1 MAPIFGRRAV
11 RAMGRDPKSTPLL
24 TVARCGRMPALASC
38 ATVPPSRASS
48 CSRSSRRSRCS
59 GDLIAAWSNEE
70 IDWAMLGSVAQMG
83 APSLANGHWFGV
95 DELGRDLFART
106 VQGTRISL
114 MVGVVG
120 ALISVVVGTLY
131 GATAGYFGGRLDS
144 VMMRIVDVLMSVPYM
159 FVLILF
165 MVVFGRS
172 ILMLFVGIGLISWLD
187 MARIARGQTL
197 SIRNREFVEA
207 AVAMGV
213 RPGRIIVRHV
223 VPNLLGVVIVY
234 ATLLVPSMII
244 YESFISF
251 LGLGV
256 QEPATSWGALINAG
270 ASQMQYGTLWQLLF
284 PLFFFVVTPVLLL
297 LSGRRAA
304 RRARPQ
310 GSLRH
315 GPVAGARPRRVLR
328 DRRRHGPRRQRRRP
342 DRAGRPVAGRR
353 GRERFRQEPDHVRHH
368 GVAGPQRHRH
378 RLCGIRRHRAH
389 RPRRGRVQ
397 PDSRQPHRHGL
408 SGSDDLAEPV
418 HANFGPE

>member
-1 MAPIFGRRAV
+1 MVGSEIDAAPDGRSLWQDARARFLRN
-11 RAMGRDPKSTPLL
+11 RAA
-24 TVARCGRMPALASC
+24 VASLVVLALVA
-38 ATVPPSRASS
+38 AFALF
-48 CSRSSRRSRCS
+48 

-70 IDWAMLGSVAQMG
+70 IDWAMLGNVAQIG

-144 VMMRIVDVLMSVPYM
+144 MMMRIVDVLMSVPYM

-207 AVAMGV
+207 AVAIGV

-284 PLFFFVVTPVLLL
+284 PLFFFVVTLFSFFFL
-297 LSGRRAA
+297 GD
-304 RRARPQ
+304 
-310 GSLRH
+310 G
-315 GPVAGARPRRVLR
+315 LR
-328 DRRRHGPRRQRRRP
+328 DALDPK
-342 DRAGRPVAGRR
+342 DR
-353 GRERFRQEPDHVRHH
+353 
-368 GVAGPQRHRH
+368 
-378 RLCGIRRHRAH
+378 
-389 RPRRGRVQ
+389 
-397 PDSRQPHRHGL
+397 
-408 SGSDDLAEPV
+408 
-418 HANFGPE
+418 